1 MSDIGIQRSQ
11 GLVPGGLAPDIT
23 SWDAPH
29 AVSRAWRRGGS
40 FAVTVL
46 LGLSLPAVLVLI
58 WSVAVR
64 QEWLAPQILPA
75 PSLVWQT
82 GLELATSG
90 QLAHEL
96 AVSLARVMTGVLL
109 GGLAGLAVGVAFG
122 LSRTLETYAA
132 PTIRAFFLVPSLGWL
147 PFFMLVLGIGE
158 TLKIVLIAK
167 TAFLPLMVGVFEA
180 IRSMPAKYD
189 DVARALELDR
199 RARLRHIVLPAV
211 LPAIATGF
219 RLSLSKGWKA
229 LILVEML
236 ASAAGIGYL
245 MMWGRKSFQLDVVFA
260 TMIVIGLVGWALD
273 HGLLKLQNRTT
284 RWSFH
289 SVR

>member
-1 MSDIGIQRSQ
+1 MSDIGIHLSHA
-11 GLVPGGLAPDIT
+11 LAVT
-23 SWDAPH
+23 GAGDAPVP
-29 AVSRAWRRGGS
+29 APSARLGQIRQRAGRLGAD
-40 FAVTVL
+40 FL
-46 LGLSLPAVLVLI
+46 LGLSLPAALVAL
-58 WSVAVR
+58 WSFAVHM
-64 QEWLAPQILPA
+64 EWLAPQILPA

-82 GLELATSG
+82 GVDLVASG

-96 AVSLARVMTGVLL
+96 GVSLLRVGLGVAL

-122 LSRTLETYAA
+122 LSRTLEAYAA
-132 PTIRAFFLVPSLGWL
+132 PTVRAVFLVPSLGWL

-167 TAFLPLMVGVFEA
+167 TAFLPLMVGVFGA
-180 IRSMPAKYD
+180 IRALPEKYD
-189 DVARALELDR
+189 DVARVLELDR

-236 ASAAGIGYL
+236 ASAAGIGHL

-260 TMIVIGLVGWALD
+260 AMIVIGLVGWALD
-273 HGLLKLQNRTT
+273 HGVFKLQDRST

-289 SVR
+289 SAG